1 MQDSRCVWRH
11 NSSLR
16 PCARVLEKMDPV
28 RASGNDELSVRNEG
42 PSVRIDGLSVE
53 NDGLC
58 AVLFWT
64 VFLKLRS
71 VSWSNYEY
79 EC

>member
-16 PCARVLEKMDPV
+16 PCARVLEKMDV

-53 NDGLC
+53 SGGLC
-58 AVLFWT
+58 VVLFWT
-64 VFLKLRS
+64 VFLKHRS
-71 VSWSNYEY
+71 VSWSNHEY
-79 EC
+79 KC

>member
-1 MQDSRCVWRH
+1 MT
-11 NSSLR
+11 
-16 PCARVLEKMDPV
+16 DPV
-28 RASGNDELSVRNEG
+28 SGMT
-42 PSVRIDGLSVE
+42 GLSVE